1 MSDSLSAL
9 RLPFVRSFALGR
21 AFAVLG
27 GQVLSTAVG
36 WELYRRTRDPW
47 SLGLVG
53 LFELIPVLV
62 FLVAS
67 GHVADRVPRR
77 RVAMA
82 AHGLHALAALGLAES
97 ARRGAPTSWIYGC
110 LLLVG
115 TARSF
120 AAPSVGTIL
129 PQLLTPPQLLN
140 ANAWMAA
147 ILELA
152 TIVGPAV
159 GGLLIAGTEGV
170 LVAYVFAAASQAVFV
185 VCLTFVPLRPP
196 PPASPTRGLR
206 HLFAGFGFVRRT
218 PVFLA
223 AITLDLFGVLLG
235 GAVALLPVFAEDI
248 LHVGARGLGWLRAAP
263 AVGALAMALAITRM
277 RPWRR
282 PGRALLVAVT
292 GFGLSTVGFGLS
304 THLGLSLLCLA
315 LTGVFDTVSVVI
327 RVTLGQVLTPDGLR
341 GRVAAL
347 TYVFIGLSNELGAFE
362 SGAVASFVGTQ
373 ASVVLGG
380 LGTLGVVAVVASV
393 WPQLARIGP
402 LDTLRPTTDVARA
415 AGGGA
420 FPPAAPPT

>member
-1 MSDSLSAL
+1 M
-9 RLPFVRSFALGR
+9 GR

-53 LFELIPVLV
+53 LFELLPVLV
-62 FLVAS
+62 FLVVS
-67 GHVADRVPRR
+67 GHAADRIPRR
-77 RVAMA
+77 HVAMA
-82 AHGLHALAALGLAES
+82 AHALHALAALGLAET

-129 PQLLTPPQLLN
+129 PQLLTPPQLVN
-140 ANAWMAA
+140 VNAWMAA

-159 GGLLIAGTEGV
+159 GGFLIAGTQGV
-170 LVAYVFAAASQAVFV
+170 AFAYLFAAAGQGVFV
-185 VCLTFVPLRPP
+185 LCLAFVPLRPP
-196 PPASPTRGLR
+196 PAASPSRGR
-206 HLFAGFGFVRRT
+206 SHLFAGFGFVRRT

-248 LHVGARGLGWLRAAP
+248 LHVGATGLGWLRAAP
-263 AVGALAMALAITRM
+263 AVGALGMALAITRI

-282 PGRALLVAVT
+282 PGRALLVAVA

-304 THLGLSLLCLA
+304 TNVALSLLCLA

-327 RVTLGQVLTPDGLR
+327 RVTLGQVLTPDALR

-362 SGAVASFVGTQ
+362 SGAVASFVGSQ

-380 LGTLGVVAVVASV
+380 LGTLAVVAGVAVV

-402 LDTLRPTTDVARA
+402 LASLRPAPHPSD
-415 AGGGA
+415 GA
-420 FPPAAPPT
+420 PPARSVG